1 MSDMRDDLARLTK
14 IWDKAQAQNIFGK
27 SDAQAA
33 SERDNKQVNF
43 FGQMPNVFDTEI
55 NQDDMGQW
63 NDVMRTMNDHFDP
76 RNQRVL
82 NEEKNPSKKK
92 IKDNVKK
99 SANAQNPVYPD
110 SIGKDTELK
119 PVNNFSSGKGLDS
132 LDKLKKQLHDLQDKM
147 LGDEVFGKNV
157 SKIEKSIENITNEI
171 DKLSDM
177 LNGNKLSDGKKFKK
191 ND

>member
-1 MSDMRDDLARLTK
+1 
-14 IWDKAQAQNIFGK
+14 
-27 SDAQAA
+27 
-33 SERDNKQVNF
+33 
-43 FGQMPNVFDTEI
+43 
-55 NQDDMGQW
+55 
-63 NDVMRTMNDHFDP
+63 
-76 RNQRVL
+76 
-82 NEEKNPSKKK
+82 
-92 IKDNVKK
+92 
-99 SANAQNPVYPD
+99 
-110 SIGKDTELK
+110 LK

-171 DKLSDM
+171 DKLSDI